1 MPCDVFAEAT
11 LIPDLVKTDEDQE
24 AAEDLRRIQPQYNP
38 PQQHTESVFE
48 PRSAIEYGQQD
59 IGIC

>member
-11 LIPDLVKTDEDQE
+11 LIPDLVKTD
-24 AAEDLRRIQPQYNP
+24 EDLRRIQPQYNP